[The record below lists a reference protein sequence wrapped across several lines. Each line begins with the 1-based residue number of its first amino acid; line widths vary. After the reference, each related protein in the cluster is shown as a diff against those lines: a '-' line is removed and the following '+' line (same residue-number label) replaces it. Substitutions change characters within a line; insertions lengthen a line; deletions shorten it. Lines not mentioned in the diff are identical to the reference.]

1 MARSTHGKA
10 KGRSTRSRS
19 GSGTSS
25 SPSAAG
31 RNLVIV
37 ESPAKA
43 KTINRYLGDD
53 FIVSASMGHVRDLPT
68 KTMGVD
74 IEHDFAPT
82 YEITAD
88 RRKIVAQLKKQAA
101 GAAAVFLATD
111 LDREGEAIAWHLA
124 ESLGVPA
131 ERIRRV
137 VFNEITKSAIQEAF
151 SHPRGI
157 EINRVNAQ
165 QARRILDRIV
175 GYQISPLL
183 WRKVA
188 TGLSAGRVQSVAVRL
203 IVDREREI
211 EAFKTEEYWRI
222 EAVFSTR
229 LTEAAA
235 VADGWQTFLKQLDE
249 KGAPPTR
256 DAQQQWLSQR
266 DAFWAEL
273 THWRGSAV
281 DLHDVAQSRQIIEAL
296 GITVEEERR
305 STDERAKGAARDRV
319 ELRTRLYGG
328 EGSALAK
335 FTVENLS
342 TRQSTT
348 RPPKPFNTASLQ
360 QAASTRLRFA
370 ASRTMRIAQDLYEGV
385 NVPGE
390 GSVGLITYM
399 RTDSLNLSNEAITAA
414 RGFINDQFGPRYL
427 PEKPNRYAAGGR
439 AQEAHEAIRPTDVSR
454 RPGDVRNSLSNDQ
467 YRLYELIWTRF
478 VACQMTPAIWNV
490 TDATIIADTAAGKA
504 QFRAQGR
511 QLVFDGFLKVAGLA
525 ERGEEQILPPL
536 ATAQPLAP
544 VDIEALQKFTQ
555 PPPRYTEASLVKSL
569 EAEGIGRPS
578 TYASIISTIQDRGYV
593 EQIDRRFYATD
604 IGKKVTD
611 KLVKHF
617 PHVMDL
623 RFTAHMEDQLDRV
636 EEAQADWV
644 SVLREFYGPFKENLD
659 RAVEEMQHAR
669 AETEP
674 STYVCELCGKPM
686 VYRWSKNGR
695 YLACT
700 GYPECKKTAPVDREG
715 KKIEQKIVPA
725 ACPVCSGDMIVRRSR
740 FGPFLGCQKYPEC
753 KGTLPCDEQGN
764 PLKVMKDEEVTGECP
779 KCGGRMVVKRKGRRP
794 FLGCERYPDC
804 DGTGPLPEGV
814 QLARPPKDPAQ
825 ETGLTCP
832 KCKKKPLVIRQGQ
845 RGPFVACSGF
855 PRCRNSFNLDLLED
869 VRKAI
874 AEKQDAQALIEGG
887 KGKRRSAAAE
897 PEPAKAAKAPKA
909 SKAAPKRSRA
919 KKTPAKA
926 TEDPAPPTDDI
937 PE

>member
-1 MARSTHGKA
+1 
-10 KGRSTRSRS
+10 
-19 GSGTSS
+19 
-25 SPSAAG
+25 
-31 RNLVIV
+31 LVIV

-53 FIVSASMGHVRDLPT
+53 FVVSASMGHVRDLPT

-88 RRKIVAQLKKQAA
+88 RRKTVAMLKKQAI
-101 GAAAVFLATD
+101 GASAVYLATD

-131 ERIRRV
+131 DRIRRV

-151 SHPRGI
+151 RHPRSI
-157 EINRVNAQ
+157 ELNRVNAQ

-203 IVDREREI
+203 IVDRELEI
-211 EAFKTEEYWRI
+211 EQFNPEEYWKI
-222 EAVFSTR
+222 ETVFSTR
-229 LTEAAA
+229 L
-235 VADGWQTFLKQLDE
+235 ADAPALAESWHAFLKQLDE

-266 DAFWAEL
+266 EAFWAEL
-273 THWRGSAV
+273 THWRGAAV
-281 DLHDVAQSRQIIEAL
+281 DLHDVAQSRQIVEAL
-296 GITVEEERR
+296 GVAIEREDR
-305 STDERAKGAARDRV
+305 ATDERAKGAARNKV
-319 ELRTRLYGG
+319 ALRTRLYGAG
-328 EGSALAK
+328 GTAHLAA
-335 FTVENLS
+335 FAVESLS
-342 TRQSTT
+342 SRQSTT

-385 NVPGE
+385 DIPGE

-414 RGFINDQFGPRYL
+414 RGFIGQQYGQRYV
-427 PEKPNRYAAGGR
+427 PEKPNRYTAGGR
-439 AQEAHEAIRPTDVSR
+439 AQEAHEAVRPTDVSR
-454 RPGDVRNSLSNDQ
+454 RPQDVRSSLNNDQ

-490 TDATIIADTAAGKA
+490 TDATIAAETPSGKA

-511 QLVFDGFLKVAGLA
+511 QLVFDGFLKVAGA
-525 ERGEEQILPPL
+525 ADRGEEPILPAL
-536 ATAQPLAP
+536 SERQPLSP
-544 VDIEALQKFTQ
+544 VALDAVQKFTQ
-555 PPPRYTEASLVKSL
+555 PPPRYTEASLVKAL

-593 EQIDRRFYATD
+593 EQLDRRFYATD
-604 IGKKVTD
+604 IGKKVTE

-636 EEAQADWV
+636 EEAQVDWI
-644 SVLREFYGPFKENLD
+644 SVLREFYGPFKQNLD
-659 RAVEEMQHAR
+659 RASEEMQHAK

-674 STYVCELCGKPM
+674 SQYICEACGKPM
-686 VYRWSKNGR
+686 VYRWGKSGR

-700 GYPECKKTAPVDREG
+700 GYPECKKTAPIDREG
-715 KKIEQKIVPA
+715 RKLEQKVVA
-725 ACPVCSGDMIVRRSR
+725 GACPVCGGDMLLRRSR

-753 KGTLPCDEQGN
+753 KGTLPCDSQGN
-764 PLKVMKDEEVTGECP
+764 PLKVVKDEEVTGQCP
-779 KCGGRMVVKRKGRRP
+779 KCGGPMVVKRKGRRA
-794 FLGCERYPDC
+794 FLGCARYPDC
-804 DGTGPLPEGV
+804 DGIGNIPEGV
-814 QLARPPKDPAQ
+814 QLARPPKEPPQ

-832 KCKKKPLVIRQGQ
+832 KCRKKPLVIRQGQ

-855 PRCRNSFNLDLLED
+855 PRCRNSFNVDLLDE

-874 AEKQDAQALIEGG
+874 EEKRDAQALIEDG
-887 KGKRRSAAAE
+887 KGGRGSRRAAVATADPAEESAATDKA
-897 PEPAKAAKAPKA
+897 AAKAPKA
-909 SKAAPKRSRA
+909 AGKSTRGAGKSPKRSAAKRA
-919 KKTPAKA
+919 
-926 TEDPAPPTDDI
+926 APPADEPPAGPVDEM
-937 PE
+937 PA